1 MMPETRLVNR
11 IIRWLNDQPSTRARK
26 GHGSVYQTGE
36 PDVDAV
42 VCGRA
47 VKLEVK
53 LPGEEPTALQARVL
67 ALWEAAGAVV
77 GVVTSLDEAQAIVA
91 PIYEESK
98 V

>member
-26 GHGSVYQTGE
+26 VHGSVYQTGE

-42 VCGRA
+42 VNGRA
-47 VKLEVK
+47 VKIEVK
-53 LPGEEPTALQARVL
+53 LPGQKSTALQARRL
-67 ALWEAAGAVV
+67 AQWEAAGAVV
-77 GVVTSLDEAQAIVA
+77 GVVTSLDEVQAIVA
-91 PIYEESK
+91 TIYEESK